1 MFGTREGEVD
11 ALEAIDNQLFMLHSA
26 NDAPNGHVLLME
38 EQNDEVLEKNV
49 RISKMGCATKN
60 TFPNLHAEFCKRP
73 DAITNMG
80 RLLQQSDGGSNQL
93 RI

>member
-1 MFGTREGEVD
+1 MFGTREDEVD

-38 EQNDEVLEKNV
+38 EQDDEVLEKMSEYQKWVV
-49 RISKMGCATKN
+49 RQKILFLTCVLS
-60 TFPNLHAEFCKRP
+60 CKRP

-80 RLLQQSDGGSNQL
+80 RLLQQSDGDGNQL
-93 RI
+93 WI